1 MGQEFWKGSDG
12 QSDLHGLIWAGG
24 FTAKIPSSLSARLPL
39 SLFLGHLIF
48 WGFSMPRCGFG
59 IITLLTGGTQE
70 AGCGSPGPVKKHTG
84 DGTASL
90 CCVLLVKAMMGP
102 IQIQGDGAPD
112 ARSQHRAGGGTCCCT
127 IFGKSRMPQWA
138 GSRSCLSISFP
149 PPQSP
154 SSRGWLEM
162 TMVGI

>member
-1 MGQEFWKGSDG
+1 MGEELWKGSDG

-24 FTAKIPSSLSARLPL
+24 FTAKIPSSLGAPL
-39 SLFLGHLIF
+39 SLSLFMGHLIF
-48 WGFSMPRCGFG
+48 WGFSMPWCGFG

-70 AGCGSPGPVKKHTG
+70 AGCGSPGPMKKHIG

-112 ARSQHRAGGGTCCCT
+112 ARSQHRAGR
-127 IFGKSRMPQWA
+127 GK
-138 GSRSCLSISFP
+138 C
-149 PPQSP
+149 
-154 SSRGWLEM
+154 WLHHLWKIHSAS
-162 TMVGI
+162 VGRVSELFEHILPTSTVAIITRVA